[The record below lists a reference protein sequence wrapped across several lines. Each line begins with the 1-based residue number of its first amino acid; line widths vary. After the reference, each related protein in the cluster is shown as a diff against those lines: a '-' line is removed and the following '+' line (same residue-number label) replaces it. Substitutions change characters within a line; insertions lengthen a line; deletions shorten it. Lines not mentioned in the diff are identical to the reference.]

1 MITLENIAAT
11 TVPFTL
17 DTGVFDLVITG
28 EFNGATATLEHRVP
42 DTHEPLWDRVTQLAP
57 FTKIGTANFL
67 VVPNAIGDYRLRVDL
82 GATPPSLTLVI
93 GLPDEPVVKA

>member
-11 TVPFTL
+11 TAPFAL

-57 FTKIGTANFL
+57 FTKIGTAKFL
-67 VVPNAIGDYRLRVDL
+67 VVPNAIGFYRLRVDA
-82 GATPPSLTLVI
+82 GPPSLTLVI